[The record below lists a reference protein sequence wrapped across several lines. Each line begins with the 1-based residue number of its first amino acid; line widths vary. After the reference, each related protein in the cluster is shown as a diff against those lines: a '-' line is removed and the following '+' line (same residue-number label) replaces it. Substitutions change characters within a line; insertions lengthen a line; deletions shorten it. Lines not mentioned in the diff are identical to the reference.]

1 MKNMPFDGI
10 VTKAI
15 TEELQTEL
23 ANGKLTKIHQP
34 TATELVL
41 TVRNNR
47 MNHVL
52 LMSIHP
58 NYARVH
64 LTEDTYQNPPEP
76 PMFCMVLRKHLS
88 GAFLESIE
96 QIDMERVI
104 LFKFKAR
111 NEIGDITYKT
121 LVVEI
126 MGRHSHVILIDPE
139 KKTII
144 DSMKHVPM
152 SQNRYRTILPGS
164 VYKFPP
170 EQNKVHPLKIDDDL
184 FIRRLD
190 FNAGKMH
197 QQIVNLLTGVS
208 PFIAKELVHRAG
220 LGDEDVYRQ
229 VFKSF
234 QHQLQTKDYHPAIY
248 TAPKEEFHVLTI
260 ESLRDES
267 ESYPSTSQ
275 MLDAFYSGKAERDR
289 VAQQAKD
296 LSRFIKNELNKNKRK
311 LKKHK
316 QTIKKAQKADE
327 YQKLGELLTAHMH
340 LAKTGDT
347 EIVVVDYY
355 DPEQNEMTITLDPNK
370 TPNENAQEFFK
381 RYRKLSTS
389 KTIIEK
395 EIVKTEAEMAYFE
408 QLLQQIDDASIS
420 DVEEIREELR
430 EEGYLKKRRKARKK
444 NKTKRPLPEEFRS
457 SEGITIL
464 VGKNN
469 RQNEYVTMK
478 MAHRDDIWLHTKDI
492 PGSHVVIREKNPT
505 ETTLLEA
512 AELAAYFSQAKESSS
527 VPVDYTKIRHVRKP
541 NGAKPGFVTYDNQ
554 KTLFVTPA
562 KSIVKKLKS
571 F

>member
-23 ANGKLTKIHQP
+23 SNGKLTKIHQP

-47 MNHVL
+47 ENHVL

-58 NYARVH
+58 SYARVH
-64 LTEDTYQNPPEP
+64 LTEDTYQNPQEP

-111 NEIGDITYKT
+111 NEIGDIAYKT

-164 VYKFPP
+164 AYKFPP
-170 EQNKVHPLKIDDDL
+170 EQNKVNPLEIDDDL
-184 FIRRLD
+184 FIKRLD

-220 LGDEDVYRQ
+220 LGDENVYRQ

-234 QHQLQTKDYHPAIY
+234 QWQLQTKDYHPAIY
-248 TAPKEEFHVLTI
+248 KTPKEDFHVLAI
-260 ESLRDES
+260 NSLLHES

-296 LSRFIKNELNKNKRK
+296 LSRFIKNELNKNRRK

-316 QTIKKAQKADE
+316 QTIKKAQKAEE

-340 LAKTGDT
+340 LAKAGDS

-355 DPEQNEMTITLDPNK
+355 DPEQKEMTITLDPNK

-389 KTIIEK
+389 KNIIEK

-408 QLLQQIDDASIS
+408 QLLQQIEDASIS

-430 EEGYLKKRRKARKK
+430 EEGYLKKRRKPKKK
-444 NKTKRPLPEEFRS
+444 NKPNRPLPEEFRS
-457 SEGITIL
+457 SEGTVIL

-492 PGSHVVIREKNPT
+492 PGSHVVIRDKNPN

-527 VPVDYTKIRHVRKP
+527 VPVDYTKVRHVRKP

-562 KSIVKKLKS
+562 KSIVKELKS